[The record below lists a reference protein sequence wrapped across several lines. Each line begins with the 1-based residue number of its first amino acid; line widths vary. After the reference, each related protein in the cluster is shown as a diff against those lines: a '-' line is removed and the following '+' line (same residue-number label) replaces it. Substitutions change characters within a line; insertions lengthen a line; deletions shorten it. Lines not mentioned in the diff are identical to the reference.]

1 MHLLPLVLLTT
12 AATSAAT
19 TSPTTAT
26 TQECIPFKASH
37 GYTCLCT
44 TNHCDSVAPLNR
56 TALSDGKRAVIYQ
69 TAKETG
75 DDVGDRLRRFEL
87 PLTTT
92 TTQPTPARTIT
103 FDPTTVSYQ
112 LYFHFIK
119 LRHTLLPY
127 ATCTAIKNIFDR
139 STCQIFTYTH
149 FFIWRPLSFFFIFFL
164 LCLPFLLFCWTPPP
178 TPPPPTTTTQTYQ
191 TIKGFGNAFTD
202 AAAINYDRL
211 DNKTLLLEQY
221 WGTNGLGFSV
231 GRVPIASCDF
241 STSSWSYD
249 DVNNDV
255 DLVRK
260 F

>member
-127 ATCTAIKNIFDR
+127 ALHVPPSKIYLIVLHVKSLPILTSSYGVLF
-139 STCQIFTYTH
+139 
-149 FFIWRPLSFFFIFFL
+149 LFFL
-164 LCLPFLLFCWTPPP
+164 FSLSSAFPFFYFVGHHHQHHHHQPPPHRPTKQLKDLVTRSRTPPRLI
-178 TPPPPTTTTQTYQ
+178 TIAW
-191 TIKGFGNAFTD
+191 TIKRCF
-202 AAAINYDRL
+202 L
-211 DNKTLLLEQY
+211 
-221 WGTNGLGFSV
+221 
-231 GRVPIASCDF
+231 
-241 STSSWSYD
+241 SSIG
-249 DVNNDV
+249 VQM
-255 DLVRK
+255 DLVLVLDVSPLHPVIFQRLLGAMMM
-260 F
+260 